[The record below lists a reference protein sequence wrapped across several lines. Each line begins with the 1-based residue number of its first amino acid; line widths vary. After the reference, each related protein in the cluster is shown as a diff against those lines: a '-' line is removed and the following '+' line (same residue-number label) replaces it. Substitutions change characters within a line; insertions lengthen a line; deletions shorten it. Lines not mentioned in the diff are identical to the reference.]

1 MNVHCA
7 HCRPPVAAYGP
18 ELLWDKLTVRAVKHW
33 QHQHWISET
42 FDNAARALLVHSS
55 GESGEGD
62 VLRVLAVP
70 VSLSR
75 MWDWERWKQFLLKEL
90 VFWIVFLWISKLMN
104 DAMIQGLGI
113 YQQVLSSFPNLDFLF
128 SQVIPLQLKHLS
140 DTGSKSTLYN

>member
-1 MNVHCA
+1 MYLPA
-7 HCRPPVAAYGP
+7 P
-18 ELLWDKLTVRAVKHW
+18 D
-33 QHQHWISET
+33 
-42 FDNAARALLVHSS
+42 
-55 GESGEGD
+55 
-62 VLRVLAVP
+62 
-70 VSLSR
+70 
-75 MWDWERWKQFLLKEL
+75 WKQFLLKEL